1 MIHTIIFV
9 AGRSL
14 RFTQSLP
21 PNYNGDKNK
30 LLSIL
35 PTGELLIE
43 RLVRQFIS
51 ISDHVYIIGDSDGV
65 NFSSLENYPDV
76 TYLEVKHLCGHNNG
90 FSIKAYF
97 NEVNKLPDKLIIVDG
112 DTVIPSKDFLQVSQH
127 LTTARTN
134 IIVGTNKLD
143 SNKSD
148 NEWTIEPYENSSK
161 IERVTLGS
169 QTDFKI
175 VTAGITELVGI
186 TTISKLKSYLTDK
199 STDFTYWDFFYYNAI
214 NSNILDF
221 YLLKANYVYEVDNYN
236 DLLYINKNLLS
247 EV

>member
-9 AGRSL
+9 AGKSS
-14 RFTQSLP
+14 RFTKSLP
-21 PNYNGDKNK
+21 SDYEGDKNK

-43 RLVRQFIS
+43 RLVRQFVS
-51 ISDHVYIIGDSDGV
+51 ISDHVFIIGDSDGI

-76 TYLEVKHLCGHNNG
+76 TYLEIKHLYNHNNG

-112 DTVIPSKDFLQVSQH
+112 DTVIPSEDFLGLSKH

-134 IIVGTNKLD
+134 IIVGTDKID

-148 NEWTIEPYENSSK
+148 NEWTIEPHENSSK
-161 IERVTLGS
+161 IERIKLGS
-169 QTDFKI
+169 QVGSKI

-186 TTISKLKSYLTDK
+186 TTISKLKCYLTDK

-214 NSNILDF
+214 NSNMLDF
-221 YLLKANYVYEVDNYN
+221 YLLEANHVYEVDEYC
-236 DLLYINKNLLS
+236 DLEYINKNLLS